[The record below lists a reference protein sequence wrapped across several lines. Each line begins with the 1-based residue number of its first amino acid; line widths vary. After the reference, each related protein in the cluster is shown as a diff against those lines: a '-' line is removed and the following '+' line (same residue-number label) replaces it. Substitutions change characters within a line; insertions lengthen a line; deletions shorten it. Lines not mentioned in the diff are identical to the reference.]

1 MNIERAE
8 RVGRVVAAA
17 VGVMLLTLGLTM
29 PAWWGVLG
37 FVPLGI
43 AFTGW

>member
-8 RVGRVVAAA
+8 RLGRVVAAA
-17 VGVMLLTLGLTM
+17 VGVMLLTLAVTM
-29 PAWWGVLG
+29 PTWWGVLG
-37 FVPLGI
+37 LVPLGV